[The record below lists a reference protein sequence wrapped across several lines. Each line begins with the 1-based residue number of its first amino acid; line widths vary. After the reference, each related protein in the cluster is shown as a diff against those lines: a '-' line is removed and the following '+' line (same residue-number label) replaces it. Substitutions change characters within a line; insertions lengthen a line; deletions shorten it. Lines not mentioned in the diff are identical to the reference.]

1 METIGIILICILGYV
16 LNLFINRWLYFQLQK
31 KDDDWYPNPP
41 LQFLCLVSL
50 LGTFFLIVFIILET
64 DLLKYKK

>member
-1 METIGIILICILGYV
+1 MEIIGIILICSLGYT

-41 LQFLCLVSL
+41 LQFLCLLSL
-50 LGTFFLIVFIILET
+50 LGTFFIIIILLMET
-64 DLLKYKK
+64 SFFKYKK

>member
-1 METIGIILICILGYV
+1 MEIIGIILICSLGYT

-41 LQFLCLVSL
+41 LQFLFLLSL
-50 LGTFFLIVFIILET
+50 LGTFFIIIILLMET
-64 DLLKYKK
+64 SFFKYKK